1 MACVQTYHLVHYQR
15 YCSISH
21 YLKNDLKYKHS
32 AAGATGTLPMVPLVR
47 VRTRV
52 LPWYPPVVSTMVFP
66 YCHSYQVL
74 VWHGIVGRVETLI
87 SILETHILAR
97 PTASLPTRRID
108 IDYQYCILTI
118 IIIPM
123 VFNTSTSEHQ
133 LSIVGC

>member
-1 MACVQTYHLVHYQR
+1 MACVQTYITR
-15 YCSISH
+15 SIVQYLSH

-32 AAGATGTLPMVPLVR
+32 AAGATGTLPMVPMVR
-47 VRTRV
+47 TTRV

-66 YCHSYQVL
+66 YCQYQVL
-74 VWHGIVGRVETLI
+74 VWQYGIVGRVETLI